1 MNVYI
6 GIDVGTTSVKAVAI
20 DKNGKKLASGK
31 ASYELHA
38 DGAKVTQSALDW
50 WRAICESVRAAVDE
64 AKKLY
69 GNVKVVAISSSAQ
82 GGSTTALGDDGKP
95 MIEAMSWMDKRAT
108 LEREELNA
116 HFGVDFFYSKFGW
129 VLQPSSDASKLLW
142 LKKNEPELYGAAT
155 CFPSTLGFV
164 NYCLTG
170 KLAEDPTCAAIRRLY
185 DFSAEKFDAEI
196 LNYLELSE
204 DKLPETLPSAS
215 FIGNLTKD
223 AADALGLDTEVKVYN
238 GAHDQYCA
246 SIGSGTVEAGQL
258 LLATGTAWVLFGV
271 TETPLFG
278 KSRISPCIHPA
289 GGYGALSTVSG
300 IGAAFEWLSKLTNT
314 PIPELSAGAEER
326 KGKNDTL
333 FFRPSA
339 TGTGLLIGQS
349 VGAHITGLTIGH
361 DKFDLAL
368 ALMEGAAFETAL
380 NIEEYKKSGMSAP
393 ASITMAGGATAS
405 RFWQSLIADVTGLD
419 VYASTQT
426 DSPALGA
433 AILAAAS
440 DSGEDISAVARRT
453 SAGSRKVSPSE
464 LYEYYQTKFKAYKEW
479 RRSHP

>member
-1 MNVYI
+1 MKIYI
-6 GIDVGTTSVKAVAI
+6 GIDVGTTSLKALALTEKGECVATA
-20 DKNGKKLASGK
+20 KS
-31 ASYELHA
+31 SYELFA
-38 DGAKVTQSALDW
+38 NGAEATQNANDW
-50 WRAICESVRAAVDE
+50 YEAAVGAIRE
-64 AKKLY
+64 IAEK
-69 GNVKVVAISSSAQ
+69 VKDLGEICAISVSAQ
-82 GGSTTALGDDGKP
+82 GGATVLLDGSGKTITP
-95 MIEAMSWMDKRAT
+95 AYSWMDNRAT
-108 LEREELNA
+108 RESEELKNT
-116 HFGVDFFYSKFGW
+116 FGDELFYSRCGW
-129 VLQPSSDASKLLW
+129 RMQPNADAAKLLW
-142 LKKNEPELYGAAT
+142 MKKNITEIYESAAS
-155 CFPSTLGFV
+155 FPSTLGFI
-164 NYCLTG
+164 NQRLTG
-170 KLAEDPTCAAIRRLY
+170 NIVEDPTCAAIRRLY
-185 DFSAEKFDAEI
+185 DINEKKMSGD
-196 LNYLELSE
+196 LLDHLGLTE
-204 DKLPETLPSAS
+204 DKLPETLPTGTLV
-215 FIGNLTKD
+215 GNLTAE
-223 AADALGLDTEVKVYN
+223 AAEQTGLSESVRVYN

-349 VGAHITGLTIGH
+349 VGAHVTGLTIGH
-361 DKFDLAL
+361 DKYDLAL

-393 ASITMAGGATAS
+393 SSITMAGGATAS
-405 RFWQSLIADVTGLD
+405 RFWQSLISDVTGLD

-453 SAGSRKVSPSE
+453 SADSRKVSPSE

>member
-1 MNVYI
+1 MKIYI
-6 GIDVGTTSVKAVAI
+6 GIDVGTTSLKALALTEKGECVATA
-20 DKNGKKLASGK
+20 KS
-31 ASYELHA
+31 SYELFA
-38 DGAKVTQSALDW
+38 NGAEATQNANDW
-50 WRAICESVRAAVDE
+50 YEAAVSAIRE
-64 AKKLY
+64 IAGK
-69 GNVKVVAISSSAQ
+69 VKDLGEICAISVSAQ
-82 GGSTTALGDDGKP
+82 GGATVLLDRSGKTITP
-95 MIEAMSWMDKRAT
+95 AYSWMDNRAT
-108 LEREELNA
+108 RESEELKNT
-116 HFGVDFFYSKFGW
+116 FGDELFYSRCGW
-129 VLQPSSDASKLLW
+129 RMQPNADAAKLLW
-142 LKKNEPELYGAAT
+142 MKKNISEIYESAAS
-155 CFPSTLGFV
+155 FPSTLGFI
-164 NYCLTG
+164 NQRLTG
-170 KLAEDPTCAAIRRLY
+170 NIVEDPTCAAIRRLY
-185 DFSAEKFDAEI
+185 DINEKKMSGDI
-196 LNYLELSE
+196 LDHLGLTEE
-204 DKLPETLPSAS
+204 KLPETLPTGVLV
-215 FIGNLTKD
+215 GNLTAE
-223 AADALGLDTEVKVYN
+223 AASQTGLPESVRVYN

-314 PIPELSAGAEER
+314 PIPELSAGAEAR

-349 VGAHITGLTIGH
+349 VGAHVTGLTIGH

-464 LYEYYQTKFKAYKEW
+464 LYEYYQTKFNAYKEW
-479 RRSHP
+479 RKSHP